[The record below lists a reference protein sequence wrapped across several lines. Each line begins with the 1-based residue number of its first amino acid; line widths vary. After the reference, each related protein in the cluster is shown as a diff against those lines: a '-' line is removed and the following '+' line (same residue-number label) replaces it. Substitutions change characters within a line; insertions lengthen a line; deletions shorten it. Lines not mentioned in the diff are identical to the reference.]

1 MPERNVIS
9 TDRAPV
15 AVGAYS
21 QAIRTGDLV
30 FTAGQLG
37 IDPASG
43 EFSAPDVAG
52 QAEQALANLS
62 AILDASGSGLDRLV
76 KVTVFLADIADWP
89 ALNDVFELVRQA
101 GGTPRLTGSG
111 STVFALTADPER
123 AAAVAGHLR
132 DAGVRVT
139 LTRTRDAAASIE
151 RVIEEED

>member
-1 MPERNVIS
+1 MAERIVIS

-37 IDPASG
+37 IDPATG
-43 EFSAPDVAG
+43 EFSAPDVTG

-89 ALNDVFELVRQA
+89 ALNDVYSRLVPEPFPARSA
-101 GGTPRLTGSG
+101 FAVKDLPRGARVEIEAIA
-111 STVFALTADPER
+111 TVGP
-123 AAAVAGHLR
+123 G
-132 DAGVRVT
+132 
-139 LTRTRDAAASIE
+139 
-151 RVIEEED
+151 

>member
-1 MPERNVIS
+1 MAERKAIS

-43 EFSAPDVAG
+43 EFSSPDIGG

-62 AILDASGSGLDRLV
+62 AILDAAGSGLDHLV

-89 ALNDVFELVRQA
+89 ALNDVYSRLVPEPFPARSA
-101 GGTPRLTGSG
+101 FAVKDLPRGARVEIEAIA
-111 STVFALTADPER
+111 TVGP
-123 AAAVAGHLR
+123 G
-132 DAGVRVT
+132 
-139 LTRTRDAAASIE
+139 
-151 RVIEEED
+151 

>member
-37 IDPASG
+37 IDPATG
-43 EFSAPDVAG
+43 EFGAPDVAG

-89 ALNDVFELVRQA
+89 ALNDVYSRLVPEPFPARSA
-101 GGTPRLTGSG
+101 FAVKDLPKGARVEIEAIA
-111 STVFALTADPER
+111 TVGP
-123 AAAVAGHLR
+123 G
-132 DAGVRVT
+132 
-139 LTRTRDAAASIE
+139 
-151 RVIEEED
+151 